1 MNTRT
6 PFSAL
11 RPPMGRMLPVTSMC
25 CRLAKRL
32 MRGLVSLCL
41 ALASLVAVAA
51 EPVERIPWQKT
62 PIALDLQAGTER
74 LVHFPGAVTIGIPAA
89 LEGLVRIQSV
99 AGTVYLLARQPF
111 ASTRLVVRGIDDGRI
126 YLLDLSATVDGESGG
141 PIEIFDPNTE
151 LAERP
156 EGASDASPS
165 PAYGYVT
172 LTRFA
177 AKQLYAPAR
186 LLTELPGVVRVPV
199 KREPV
204 LLVRGDVVEAV
215 PLIAWRAG
223 DLYLTAVKLMN
234 KTSRPQALDPRTL
247 RGQWLAATFQHN
259 RLHAAGSEADRT
271 VVYLISSRP
280 FAASL

>member
-1 MNTRT
+1 
-6 PFSAL
+6 
-11 RPPMGRMLPVTSMC
+11 MGRKLSATSMP
-25 CRLAKRL
+25 CRLAKPL
-32 MRGLVSLCL
+32 LWGWVSLCL
-41 ALASLVAVAA
+41 AFLSLVAMAA
-51 EPVERIPWQKT
+51 DTVERIPWKKT
-62 PIALDLQAGTER
+62 PIAIDLQVGTER
-74 LVHFPGAVTIGIPAA
+74 LVHFPGAVSIGMPAA
-89 LEGLVRIQSV
+89 LEGVVRIQSV

-126 YLLDLSATVDGESGG
+126 YLLDLSATLDDTSGG
-141 PIEIFDPNTE
+141 AIEIFDPDTE
-151 LAERP
+151 PAEQR
-156 EGASDASPS
+156 EDASDAP
-165 PAYGYVT
+165 PWPVYGYVT

-177 AKQLYAPAR
+177 AQQLYAPAR

-204 LLVRGDVVEAV
+204 RLVRGDVVEAV

-223 DLYLTAVKLMN
+223 DLYLTAAMLIN
-234 KTSRPQALDPRTL
+234 KTSRPQTLDPRTL

-271 VVYLISSRP
+271 VVYLISPRP

>member
-1 MNTRT
+1 MNARI

-11 RPPMGRMLPVTSMC
+11 GSSMGRKLPATSMR
-25 CRLAKRL
+25 CRLATRL
-32 MRGLVSLCL
+32 TWGLASLCL
-41 ALASLVAVAA
+41 ALVSLASVGA
-51 EPVERIPWQKT
+51 ESVERIPWKKT
-62 PIALDLQAGTER
+62 PIAIDLQVGTER
-74 LVHFPGAVTIGIPAA
+74 LVHFPGAVTIGMPAA
-89 LEGLVRIQSV
+89 LEAVVRIQSV

-126 YLLDLSATVDGESGG
+126 YLLDLSATLDDTGGG

-151 LAERP
+151 PAERR
-156 EGASDASPS
+156 EDASDARPL

-177 AKQLYAPAR
+177 AQQLYAPAR

-223 DLYLTAVKLMN
+223 DLYLTAVKLIN
-234 KTSRPQALDPRTL
+234 KTSRPQTLDPRTL